1 MSEGDVKCQNC
12 LDHKE
17 VLKSIKLLEDGQK
30 EHDKRIGKLEVNEG
44 KRDEKIDNILE
55 VVKELKIKVETV
67 LQLPGQRWNTVQT
80 VLITSIINGVIGLII
95 LKLTG
100 KL

>member
-1 MSEGDVKCQNC
+1 MGENDSKCSNC

-30 EHDKRIGKLEVNEG
+30 EHDKRIVKLEVNEG
-44 KRDEKIDNILE
+44 KRDEKIDNILD

-67 LQLPGQRWNTVQT
+67 LQLPSQRWNTIQT
-80 VLITSIINGVIGLII
+80 VLITSIINGVIGIII